1 MERHYKRKHLKMN
14 ERMCKDCYQSFS
26 NMYNLKRYVRKF
38 LIILFDYL
46 LSVCTCHYGMCVP
59 VGWSVHIR
67 PGGLCIGTW
76 CSLYIWWPLC
86 TCPYPQSWQTQQISG
101 RKFGKNEEIFGI
113 WEEISWL
120 ATDNCSPQRAVQSLG
135 IERKF
140 FLSKWLKIR
149 AIFNF
154 NLSNVLN
161 PKYYRVSNQLLWTF
175 SIDILLV

>member
-1 MERHYKRKHLKMN
+1 MFLSVVYSHSLLVITWSYGIVYSVYFHLV
-14 ERMCKDCYQSFS
+14 Y
-26 NMYNLKRYVRKF
+26 YHV
-38 LIILFDYL
+38 LIIACHFIS
-46 LSVCTCHYGMCVP
+46 LSYI
-59 VGWSVHIR
+59 SVFVINCSIC
-67 PGGLCIGTW
+67 CI
-76 CSLYIWWPLC
+76 SQILKFRLDLI
-86 TCPYPQSWQTQQISG
+86 PYPQSWQTQQISG

>member
-1 MERHYKRKHLKMN
+1 MTQFPTHDLIYL
-14 ERMCKDCYQSFS
+14 SFTSRIGLRVAEYGSLSFLELSCIHFTS
-26 NMYNLKRYVRKF
+26 NIY
-38 LIILFDYL
+38 
-46 LSVCTCHYGMCVP
+46 
-59 VGWSVHIR
+59 IR
-67 PGGLCIGTW
+67 TF
-76 CSLYIWWPLC
+76 
-86 TCPYPQSWQTQQISG
+86 PYPQSWQTQQISG

-149 AIFNF
+149 TIFNF

-161 PKYYRVSNQLLWTF
+161 PKYYWVSNQLLWTF
-175 SIDILLV
+175 CIDILLVYHIIQLKIFRMLRPLPP